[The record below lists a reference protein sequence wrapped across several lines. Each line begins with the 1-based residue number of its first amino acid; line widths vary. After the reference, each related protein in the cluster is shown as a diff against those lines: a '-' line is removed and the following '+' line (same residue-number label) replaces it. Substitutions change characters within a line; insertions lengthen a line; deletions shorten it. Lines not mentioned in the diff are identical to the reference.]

1 MTSTIFN
8 HIKNIL
14 KMKSNSLEI
23 ILFSERNSQQNVLV
37 EWLANT
43 VQPVIVKQEVGTKKV
58 FLKTMK
64 DTPAIYMS

>member
-1 MTSTIFN
+1 
-8 HIKNIL
+8 
-14 KMKSNSLEI
+14 MKPNLLEI
-23 ILFSERNSQQNVLV
+23 ILFSERNSKQNILV

-43 VQPVIVKQEVGTKKV
+43 VQPVIVKQDVGTKKV

>member
-1 MTSTIFN
+1 
-8 HIKNIL
+8 
-14 KMKSNSLEI
+14 MKSNLLEI
-23 ILFSERNSQQNVLV
+23 ILFSQSNSQQNVLV
-37 EWLANT
+37 EWLANA

>member
-1 MTSTIFN
+1 
-8 HIKNIL
+8 
-14 KMKSNSLEI
+14 MKSNLLEI
-23 ILFSERNSQQNVLV
+23 IVFSKHNSEQNALV

-43 VQPVIVKQEVGTKKV
+43 VQPVIGKQEVGTKKA